1 MNWFI
6 AFFTM
11 LLVAMLSVTFFDEV
25 SAAPVMGRSDRMYAP
40 AQEKG
45 LSSIKK
51 ADELNM
57 IRSVLESRIKNHQLP
72 EKALTKLAAMNVDE
86 LRLVTS
92 LCRRISETGAT
103 VGADFAL
110 FLVTAL
116 IVVS

>member
-40 AQEKG
+40 AQENG
-45 LSSIKK
+45 LSSVKK

-57 IRSVLESRIKNHQLP
+57 IRSVLESRVENHRVS
-72 EKALTKLAAMNVDE
+72 EKALAKIAAMNADE
-86 LRLVTS
+86 LRLVTT
-92 LCRRISETGAT
+92 LCRRVSETGPT
-103 VGADFAL
+103 TGADFAL